1 MAELRWKE
9 NIVSQLRNVEKTE
22 GEWISAPLYFADLS
36 GNATLLT
43 TAENYECNYSRL
55 LLSS

>member
-9 NIVSQLRNVEKTE
+9 NIVSQLQNVEKTE

-43 TAENYECNYSRL
+43 AENYECNYSRL